1 MTGDELTVRLP
12 DFRLFHNRPG
22 CKSNLRAI
30 LTARVPQLQIEIRGL
45 QLCEYENGFKVISP
59 AATLPNTQT
68 RAFRVEVD
76 GPFERTIRRMAVRR
90 YEKELEAFQRQAA

>member
-1 MTGDELTVRLP
+1 MTSDELTVKIT

-22 CKSNLRAI
+22 SKSKLRAI
-30 LTARVPQLQIEIRGL
+30 LTILIPQLQIEIRGL
-45 QLCEYENGFKVISP
+45 QLCDYEDGWKVISP

-68 RAFRVEVD
+68 RAFRIEVD